1 MRRQIARAAAGV
13 QAGGAAAAAAAAGST
28 PSLRVFVCVRV
39 FSGFLLVVRGKQEEI
54 GGTRTAFLCVLK
66 IVEHLLTVF
75 PTLARC
81 DRDVAERDSLL
92 RCAEFETRG
101 IVDSH
106 ADTSLLGR
114 SVSQPSEEF
123 VFGRTGIDRT
133 VKAQTDRQ
141 SAAFTQVKDIFCFI
155 DFFRK
160 TERL

>member
-1 MRRQIARAAAGV
+1 M
-13 QAGGAAAAAAAAGST
+13 
-28 PSLRVFVCVRV
+28 

-54 GGTRTAFLCVLK
+54 GGTRTAFLRVLK
-66 IVEHLLTVF
+66 IVEHLS
-75 PTLARC
+75 PAAIATLQIQFW
-81 DRDVAERDSLL
+81 RDSLL

-123 VFGRTGIDRT
+123 VFGRTGIDQA

-141 SAAFTQVKDIFCFI
+141 SAAFTQVKDIFFALLIFLRRRSVC
-155 DFFRK
+155 R
-160 TERL
+160 E